1 VLCLCFLNCI
11 RQNRQE
17 EKRLKMFHAVHT
29 YISKFVNNFTVKELQ
44 QDIVVNGSILYKE
57 PTLKEIHGSSPKV
70 EDDFC

>member
-1 VLCLCFLNCI
+1 M
-11 RQNRQE
+11 
-17 EKRLKMFHAVHT
+17 KMFHAVHT